1 MRGRGKRHGGGQ
13 AQAGPEGRRSRGSAV
28 RIALEWTA
36 VSAAIGW
43 LFYDCWP
50 AGILFLAA
58 EPIYAKERRRGL
70 ERKSRRRLAGQFVE
84 ALQAMAAAVR
94 AGYSAENAV
103 QEAWRELKIL
113 HQEENGMMQELRQ
126 MASGLQM
133 NQTLEGLLEDF
144 AEREG
149 LEDAVSFAEVFR
161 EGKRSGG
168 NLVQIMEDTVNVIEE
183 KEAVSR
189 EVEVL
194 LAGRRYEQRV
204 MAAVPAGMLLYLRL
218 GSPGYLDSLYHSLAG
233 ICVMTLALAL
243 YAAGICWGGRILEA
257 EEI

>member
-1 MRGRGKRHGGGQ
+1 
-13 AQAGPEGRRSRGSAV
+13 
-28 RIALEWTA
+28 
-36 VSAAIGW
+36 
-43 LFYDCWP
+43 
-50 AGILFLAA
+50 
-58 EPIYAKERRRGL
+58 
-70 ERKSRRRLAGQFVE
+70 
-84 ALQAMAAAVR
+84 
-94 AGYSAENAV
+94 
-103 QEAWRELKIL
+103 
-113 HQEENGMMQELRQ
+113 